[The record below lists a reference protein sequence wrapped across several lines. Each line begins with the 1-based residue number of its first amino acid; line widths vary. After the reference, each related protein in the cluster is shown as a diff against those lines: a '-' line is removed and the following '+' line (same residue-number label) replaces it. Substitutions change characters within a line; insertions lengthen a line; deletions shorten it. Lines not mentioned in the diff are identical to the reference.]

1 MMGVR
6 RRVLHF
12 VTPLKNVS
20 PFDVNMAVDAG
31 FDLVVPYSS
40 VELGEIAGLV
50 QDAIFSR
57 APHDGRHT
65 AVLIGG
71 REPMLAL
78 DMLDAAARAMV
89 PPQFEISLMADPS
102 GAFTTAAA
110 LIAVAERHLQA
121 RGAELA
127 GREVVVFGATGP
139 VGQIAGL
146 IAAQAGATVTL
157 AGYDGVQRVGAIA
170 RAFAQRQGVTLA
182 AADGSGDTH
191 KQALLAR
198 AQVVIA
204 AGRAGTPILTAAQL
218 ATAPDLEM
226 ALDVN
231 AVPPAGI
238 EGIGAFDDGKAL
250 AGTKGIGV
258 GALAVGNVKFKTEH
272 DLLAAM
278 SDAEPRRRIG
288 IAEAFAKARE
298 HARA

>member
-1 MMGVR
+1 MGER

-31 FDLVVPYSS
+31 FDLVVPYSG
-40 VELGEIAGLV
+40 VELREVAGLI

-57 APHDGRHT
+57 APQDGRHT

-71 REPMLAL
+71 REPLLAV

-89 PPQFEISLMADPS
+89 PPHFEISLMADPS

-110 LIAVAERHLQA
+110 LIAVAERHLEA
-121 RGAELA
+121 RGSALS

-139 VGQIAGL
+139 IGQVVGL
-146 IAAQAGATVTL
+146 IAARAGAVVTL
-157 AGYDGVQRVGAIA
+157 AGYDGVRRVSAIA
-170 RAFAQRQGVTLA
+170 EAFAERLGVTLA
-182 AADGSGDTH
+182 AADGSDDAR
-191 KQALLAR
+191 KRALLER

-204 AGRAGTPILTAAQL
+204 AGPAGTPILTAAQL
-218 ATAPDLEM
+218 ATAPHLEV

-250 AGTKGIGV
+250 DGAGGVGV

-278 SDAEPRRRIG
+278 RDAEPRRRIG
-288 IAEAFAKARE
+288 IEEAFAKARE
-298 HARA
+298 HART